1 MIKVLSNCPV
11 SDALI
16 LKYVESSIGHLTP
29 GGIYTKE
36 PSVKTA
42 EFSVAKK

>member
-16 LKYVESSIGHLTP
+16 LKYVDNSIGHLTP
-29 GGIYTKE
+29 GGTYTNE
-36 PSVKTA
+36 PSVNTA
-42 EFSVAKK
+42 EFNVAKK